1 LYSKWIILY
10 QKSSCFYSKIILLMY
25 NVMDIFQFIE
35 IIDLNLNFTELYTK
49 KIIAYQHQMPLF
61 GL

>member
-1 LYSKWIILY
+1 
-10 QKSSCFYSKIILLMY
+10 MY